1 MISSLVLNNFQSH
14 KHSVL
19 QFDSGVN
26 FIIGTS
32 DSGKTAVIRA
42 LRYLTFNRPLG
53 NAFRSTWGGE
63 TSVKVKTSEGLTVK
77 RIEGKEKLYILD
89 DLEFKAFGTDVP
101 EEILKVLNLED
112 INFQYQ
118 LDSPFLLSKTPGEI
132 ARYFNR
138 IAKLDKIDSSQS
150 NIKKYINTIEES
162 IKNKQKDIEDT
173 TETLKQYDNLNEIE
187 NKVVTLERKEKKLN
201 TLIEQSKALSR
212 HIKKV
217 QEIEIEIDKTKISLT
232 AENTINKVLTHISIK
247 KEKESQISTLTRLLN
262 QIQSIDLKINKLKKM
277 PDEKVVTN
285 LLSLINTQKNKQEQY
300 KNLSKHINLLKQVIR
315 SIKEQENLYNKLHKE
330 FNDNFPDVC
339 PLCNTPQY

>member
-1 MISSLVLNNFQSH
+1 MITSLILNNFQSH

-19 QFDSGVN
+19 QFDPGVN
-26 FIIGTS
+26 LIIGTS
-32 DSGKTAVIRA
+32 DSGKTAIIRA

-63 TSVKVKTSEGLTVK
+63 TLVKVKTSEGITIK

-89 DLEFKAFGTDVP
+89 DLEPFKAFGTDVP
-101 EEILKVLNLED
+101 EEILKALNVED

-150 NIKKYINTIEES
+150 NIKKYINVIEQS
-162 IKNKQKDIEDT
+162 ITNKQKAIEET

-187 NKVVTLERKEKKLN
+187 NRVIEFERKEKKLN
-201 TLIEQSKALSR
+201 TLIEQAKSLSKLL
-212 HIKKV
+212 KKL
-217 QEIEIEIDKTKISLT
+217 QEIEIEIDKTKISLI
-232 AENTINKVLTHISIK
+232 AENTINKVLSYIEDK
-247 KEKESQISTLTRLLN
+247 KEKENQISTLSKLLN
-262 QIQSIDLKINKLKKM
+262 QVRAIDLKRDKLKKM
-277 PDEKVVTN
+277 PDEKEITI
-285 LLSLINTQKNKQEQY
+285 LLSLITTQKNKQEQY
-300 KNLSKHINLLKQVIR
+300 KNLSKHINLLKQTIR

-330 FNDNFPDVC
+330 FDDNFPDIC
-339 PLCNTPQY
+339 PLCNK